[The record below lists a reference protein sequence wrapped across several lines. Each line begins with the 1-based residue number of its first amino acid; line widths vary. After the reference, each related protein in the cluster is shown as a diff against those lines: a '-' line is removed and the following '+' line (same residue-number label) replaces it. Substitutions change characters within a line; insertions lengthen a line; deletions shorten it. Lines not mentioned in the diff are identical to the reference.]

1 MKTVFLILVF
11 VLGICSGGSGFAAYV
26 EPALQNRLA
35 FLSGEE
41 EVRVIM
47 QLSPSLVSFSKGSNR
62 EQWILQ
68 LKKVTE
74 KKLKSLMQ
82 IHGLN
87 HASTVLWVL
96 PGFVLPLKK
105 AQVDELQKDPSI
117 ASLSLAE
124 KKIQIRPVAAER
136 QQNNKQSYTYGLQKL
151 KVPEVREKFPSY
163 LGRGTRVGILDTGI
177 APQHPDLKGKLLR
190 YKNFSP
196 AKDPEPADGFGHGT
210 HVAGTIVGGNAS
222 REAIGVAPEA
232 QLIVARIFSSSG
244 ESDRESILNAMQWMA
259 DPDEDSSTEDFAQ
272 VINNS
277 WSDDEPYGDRDPE
290 QEPFCQIIQNWNQLG
305 MIGVF
310 SAGNTGPSVGTIN
323 IPGGCP
329 QAVAVGATERNDR
342 SPHFS
347 STGPAVWKSYSL
359 MKPEVSAPGFEVRSA
374 SSRGGYEEMSGTSM
388 AAPHVTG
395 AIAILLQAFP
405 QKNWKEIQELL
416 MAGAD
421 ELGQPGQDAVF
432 GWGRINLLRSIE
444 KENSSGKQNH

>member
-1 MKTVFLILVF
+1 MKNVFSILTF
-11 VLGICSGGSGFAAYV
+11 IIGMQWGLCGFAAYV
-26 EPALQNRLA
+26 ESDLQNALTT
-35 FLSGEE
+35 LSGQD
-41 EVRVIM
+41 EVRVVV
-47 QLSPSLVSFSKGSNR
+47 QLSSSLYSFSKESNR
-62 EQWILQ
+62 EQVILQ
-68 LKKVTE
+68 LKEVTK
-74 KKLKSLMQ
+74 KKLSS
-82 IHGLN
+82 LN
-87 HASTVLWVL
+87 HSFGTQSSSTVFWIL
-96 PGFVLPLKK
+96 PGFVLNLKK
-105 AQVDELQKDPSI
+105 WQVHQLQKDPSI
-117 ASLSLAE
+117 ASLSLANKKLRIRSFPSE
-124 KKIQIRPVAAER
+124 KV
-136 QQNNKQSYTYGLQKL
+136 QNNRQSYTYGLEKL
-151 KVPEVREKFPSY
+151 KVPEVREKFPTY
-163 LGRGTRVGILDTGI
+163 LGNGIRVGILDTGI
-177 APQHPDLKGKLLR
+177 APQHPDLRGKILR
-190 YKNFSP
+190 FKNFSP
-196 AKDPEPADGFGHGT
+196 AKDPGPADGFGHGT

-244 ESDRESILNAMQWMA
+244 ESDRESILKAMQWMA
-259 DPDEDSSTEDFAQ
+259 DPDEDPATEDFAQ

-277 WSDDEPYGDRDPE
+277 WSDDEPYSDRDPD
-290 QEPFCQIIQNWNQLG
+290 QEPFCQIIQNWNHLG

-405 QKNWKEIQELL
+405 QKKWNEIQDLL
-416 MAGAD
+416 MAGAND
-421 ELGQPGQDAVF
+421 LGQQGQDAVF

-444 KENSSGKQNH
+444 KGNSGQK

>member
-1 MKTVFLILVF
+1 MNNVFSILSL
-11 VLGICSGGSGFAAYV
+11 VLGIQFSGSGFAAYV
-26 EPALQNRLA
+26 EPALQNKLA
-35 FLSGEE
+35 LQSGDEE
-41 EVRVIM
+41 IRVVV
-47 QLSPSLVSFSKGSNR
+47 QLSPSLVSLSKGSNR

-68 LKKVTE
+68 LKEVTE
-74 KKLKSLMQ
+74 KKLKTLNQ
-82 IHGLN
+82 IFGMKQGTT
-87 HASTVLWVL
+87 ALWAL
-96 PGFVLPLKK
+96 PGFVVPLKK
-105 AQVDELQKDPSI
+105 AQVDQLQKDPTI
-117 ASLSLAE
+117 VALSLAE
-124 KKIQIRPVAAER
+124 KKIKLRPLGVER
-136 QQNNKQSYTYGLQKL
+136 RLNNRQSYTYGLQKL
-151 KVPEVREKFPSY
+151 KVPEVRETFPTY
-163 LGRGTRVGILDTGI
+163 LGRGIRVGILDTGI
-177 APQHPDLKGKLLR
+177 APQHPDLKGKIFR

-196 AKDPEPADGFGHGT
+196 AKDPGPADGFGHGT
-210 HVAGTIVGGNAS
+210 HVAGTIAGGNAS

-244 ESDRESILNAMQWMA
+244 ESDRESILKAMQWMA
-259 DPDEDSSTEDFAQ
+259 DPDEDPSTEDFAQ

-277 WSDDEPYGDRDPE
+277 WSDDEPYADRDPE
-290 QEPFCQIIQNWNQLG
+290 QEPFCQIIHNWNQLG

-395 AIAILLQAFP
+395 AIAILLQVFP

-432 GWGRINLLRSIE
+432 GWGRINLFRSIE
-444 KENSSGKQNH
+444 KGNSSQK